1 MLWGSGHGAE
11 YARLTAVDKAG
22 HVTAMGTDTDRL
34 ASAEAKSGSLTR
46 EAVDRIRH
54 AIVTGRLELGEHLSE
69 TLIAKALGMSKA
81 PVRAAFIELRE
92 EGLVTVVPQSGTYV
106 FSPGPD
112 ELRQMSAFRALLED
126 RALRDAFARDPGY
139 VISGFARLVE
149 IMRQAIAEADWDA
162 YRRADTEFHLV
173 FLSACGNPYIAKAHN
188 LTASALEALRVRFQ
202 GGEGS
207 FRARSFGEH
216 VEMLEL
222 LRLGALDA
230 ACDVLKKHILLI
242 NEWVNTSPLQP
253 GRMTRKEKAEG
264 RDYRAVFAR

>member
-1 MLWGSGHGAE
+1 
-11 YARLTAVDKAG
+11 
-22 HVTAMGTDTDRL
+22 MGTDTDIRG
-34 ASAEAKSGSLTR
+34 EVKSGSLTR
-46 EAVDRIRH
+46 EAVERIRH
-54 AIVTGRLELGEHLSE
+54 AIVTGGLELGEHLSE

-106 FSPGPD
+106 FSPGPGD
-112 ELRQMSAFRALLED
+112 VRQMSAFRALLEE
-126 RALRDAFARDPGY
+126 RALRDAFARDSGH
-139 VISGFARLVE
+139 VIEGFERLVE
-149 IMRQAIAEADWDA
+149 IMRQAIAQADWDA

-173 FLSACGNPYIAKAHN
+173 FLKSCDNPFIAKAHN

-202 GGEGS
+202 GGDGS

-230 ACDVLKKHILLI
+230 ACDVLRKHILLI

-264 RDYRAVFAR
+264 RDYRTIFSGRPAEPSTAKA

>member
-1 MLWGSGHGAE
+1 MSEDDGDKGGA
-11 YARLTAVDKAG
+11 R
-22 HVTAMGTDTDRL
+22 
-34 ASAEAKSGSLTR
+34 SGSMTR
-46 EAVDRIRH
+46 EAASRIRH
-54 AIVTGRLELGEHLSE
+54 AIVTGGLELGEHLSE

-106 FSPGPD
+106 FSPGPED
-112 ELRQMSAFRALLED
+112 VRQMSAFRALLED
-126 RALRDAFARDPGY
+126 RALRDAFARDPDF
-139 VISGFARLVE
+139 VVAGFTRTVE
-149 IMRQAIAEADWDA
+149 GMRQAILGADWDA
-162 YRRADTEFHLV
+162 YRREDTEFHLV
-173 FLSACGNPYIAKAHN
+173 FLTTCGNPYIAKAHH

-222 LRLGALDA
+222 LKLGAIDA
-230 ACDVLKKHILLI
+230 ACDVLRKHILLI

-253 GRMTRKEKAEG
+253 GRMSRKEKAEG
-264 RDYRAVFAR
+264 RDYRKVFAG